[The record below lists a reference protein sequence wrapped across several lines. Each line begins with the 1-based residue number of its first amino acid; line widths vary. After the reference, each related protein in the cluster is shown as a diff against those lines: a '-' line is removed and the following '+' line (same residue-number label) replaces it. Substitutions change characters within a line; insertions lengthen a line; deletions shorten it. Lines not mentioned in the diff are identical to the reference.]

1 MKQVL
6 PERIND
12 FNSYYEYAK
21 IRKNITFQ
29 NYMIKDALQGL
40 VIRDYA
46 GEIKVDA
53 SAAIPEL
60 VQQINILNAAH
71 GVLKS
76 RLMDMKSIL
85 QADLFDS
92 ELESAQAL
100 AKAGYLRAAGAICG
114 VIIEKHLAQICDD
127 HGIAVKKKNPGISD
141 LIQLLK
147 DNDTITVPQWRY
159 IQHLADIRNI
169 SDHAKEREPTK
180 DEIFDL
186 ISGTGKILKTVF

>member
-1 MKQVL
+1 VKQVL